1 MSEARE
7 LYLKT
12 YQNGLIKPGDEATQ
26 QALVRAADLW
36 RSSGRYFGAGYALT
50 HAVHAAWGNPSQ
62 MWAHQ
67 QAALDDFQRAGRHDA
82 DRLGASRRTRSNGR
96 HLDLPRDIP
105 IPG

>member
-67 QAALDDFQRAGRHDA
+67 QAALDDFQRAATVNPPESAEALAALHKLRGE
-82 DRLGASRRTRSNGR
+82 LSQT
-96 HLDLPRDIP
+96 LW
-105 IPG
+105 